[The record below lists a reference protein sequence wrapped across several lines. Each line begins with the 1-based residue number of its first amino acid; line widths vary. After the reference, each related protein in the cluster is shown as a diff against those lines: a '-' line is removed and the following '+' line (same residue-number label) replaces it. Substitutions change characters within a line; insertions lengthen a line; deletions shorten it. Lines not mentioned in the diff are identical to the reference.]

1 MHVQQRGQFAGRG
14 GGDEVRLYVVSS
26 GLNNKYAYYLFIST
40 NSDRAYA
47 LPHFW
52 ANCKLQTNI
61 LHFTRSI
68 RKRFTHTQLLL
79 ASDFR
84 GLRGFV
90 VVKCKSIT

>member
-1 MHVQQRGQFAGRG
+1 MSSSEDSLLAG
-14 GGDEVRLYVVSS
+14 GGVEVRLYVVSS

-47 LPHFW
+47 LPCFW

-68 RKRFTHTQLLL
+68 RKRFTHTRLLL